1 MATNRTNTDIIA
13 KFNSVVGKIGDI
25 PVKNIWNVSPDG
37 TNKILNIGLLT
48 QSLVSSILALS
59 RIDIQ
64 IGSDDLTKISK
75 FLNTISI
82 ATDNFCKFLDYD
94 GNGVI
99 ELVDRNDKGEIV
111 LGNDITA
118 MLNDGNQ
125 IVSAFKTKGNTQTV
139 IIAVISSMAIY
150 FTNKNVTSTRHDFV
164 NFKLSCDNA
173 YTAML
178 ALKTL
183 NIDAFFKDNIDDF
196 MRFIIVTCILIVPVI
211 ELATIRI
218 AAINNPANKDKL
230 IDLAVI
236 TKDDITNSINDE
248 YGVNID
254 LVLGSVE
261 TLVNSFTE
269 VINTKVAVVGGF
281 TALMRKVFCCV
292 APLEPVTQVT
302 PLEPVTP
309 DTTITP
315 LEQVTTVIPDTTITP
330 VEPVT
335 PDTTINPV
343 IVVTP
348 VQ

>member
-1 MATNRTNTDIIA
+1 MATDGTKIDIIT

-25 PVKNIWNVSPDG
+25 PVKNIWTVSPDG
-37 TNKILNIGLLT
+37 KSKILSLGLLT
-48 QSLVSSILALS
+48 QSLVTSILALS
-59 RIDIQ
+59 RVDIQ
-64 IGSDDLTKISK
+64 IGSDDMTKIST
-75 FLNTISI
+75 FLNTISV

-99 ELVDRNDKGEIV
+99 ELVDRNDKGEII

-118 MLNDGNQ
+118 MLNDENK
-125 IVSAFKTKGNTQTV
+125 IVSAFKTQGDIQNV

-164 NFKLSCDNA
+164 DFKRSCDNA
-173 YTAML
+173 YAAML

-183 NIDAFFKDNIDDF
+183 DIDSFFKNNIDDF
-196 MRFIIVTCILIVPVI
+196 MRFIIVTCILIVPVV

-218 AAINNPANKDKL
+218 AAINDPVNKDKL

-236 TKDDITNSINDE
+236 TKEDITKSILDE

-254 LVLGSVE
+254 LVLGAVD

-269 VINTKVAVVGGF
+269 VVNARVAVEGGF

-292 APLEPVTQVT
+292 TATPVEQVT
-302 PLEPVTP
+302 PVIPVT
-309 DTTITP
+309 TTTVAP
-315 LEQVTTVIPDTTITP
+315 VTTVTN
-330 VEPVT
+330 VT
-335 PDTTINPV
+335 PIMTTQQQI
-343 IVVTP
+343 
-348 VQ
+348 